1 VTTGHSTGDR
11 VADVVTPSFLQICVV
26 TPEGPT
32 LMTAR
37 SDHHDHDH
45 HDHDHH
51 DHGASAIWD
60 ERYAQGEWPTEP
72 DPLLVELTGSLP
84 PGQAID
90 LGCGTGRNAVWLAT
104 AGWRVTGVDG
114 SSVGL
119 AQAGGRAESV
129 GASLVTVRAD
139 LAEYRPDSGAYDL
152 VVVANIHLP
161 IDERDYLFTGAADA
175 LAPGGHLYVVGH
187 HLESLGLAGPPNPDR
202 LYTENL
208 LGDAFSEL
216 DVVRLG
222 RTGHGDTAE
231 RSTAGDVY
239 LWAVRPT

>member
-1 VTTGHSTGDR
+1 
-11 VADVVTPSFLQICVV
+11 
-26 TPEGPT
+26 
-32 LMTAR
+32 MTAR
-37 SDHHDHDH
+37 SEHHDHE
-45 HDHDHH
+45 HH
-51 DHGASAIWD
+51 DHGGHDHGAGATWD
-60 ERYAQGEWPTEP
+60 ERYAAGEWPTEP
-72 DPLLVELTGSLP
+72 DPLLVELAGSLP

-104 AGWRVTGVDG
+104 AGWKVTGVDG

-119 AQAGGRAESV
+119 AQAGERAESV
-129 GASLVTVRAD
+129 GTSLVTVQAD
-139 LAEYRPDSGAYDL
+139 LAEYRPDPGAYDL

-161 IDERDYLFTGAADA
+161 TDERDHLFAAADA

-187 HLESLGLAGPPNPDR
+187 HLESLGLAGPPDPER
-202 LYTENL
+202 LYTEDL
-208 LGDAFSEL
+208 LGDAFGEL

-239 LWAVRPT
+239 LWAVRPA